1 MSSRIFAARL
11 LLFAALAAPVF
22 VAFADELGEV
32 TRLHHA
38 GQTSAALERADKAL
52 VVNPKDAQ
60 MRFLKS
66 VILADVGRTSE
77 AQALLQQLV
86 QDYPELAE
94 PHNNLAALYAASGDY
109 GRSRSEL
116 EETLRLKPGYAPAQE
131 NLGDV
136 HALLAA
142 QSYAKAL
149 RLEPS
154 STTLP
159 RKLGLV
165 RQIVAAPGA
174 IGAKASEPSRPA
186 SAATR

>member
-1 MSSRIFAARL
+1 MSFRILAAAL
-11 LLFAALAAPVF
+11 MLFAAALSPAVAAL
-22 VAFADELGEV
+22 ADELGEV

-38 GQTSAALERADKAL
+38 GQTEAALVRADKTLATT
-52 VVNPKDAQ
+52 PKDAQ

-66 VILADVGRTSE
+66 VILADTGRTGE
-77 AQALLQQLV
+77 AQTLLQQLV

-94 PHNNLAALYAASGDY
+94 PHNNLAALYAANGDY

-136 HALLAA
+136 HILLAA

-154 STTLP
+154 SATLP
-159 RKLGLV
+159 RKLAMA
-165 RQIVAAPGA
+165 RQIVAAPGDPA
-174 IGAKASEPSRPA
+174 PKPSEAARPA
-186 SAATR
+186 SAAKR